1 MYSRVYTLRFKSLD
15 QAKIG
20 VSLLSE
26 EIGGAIAEANISSLS
41 ILIDKGATVTLIVRF
56 DLQEELDTLVKGKID
71 VLQRLKTAFELT
83 EYSESTAVAVYLF
96 DREAGSLS

>member
-1 MYSRVYTLRFKSLD
+1 MYSRVYTLRFRTLD

-26 EIGGAIAEANISSLS
+26 EIGGAIAEANIASLS
-41 ILIDKGATVTLIVRF
+41 ILIDKGATVTLIIRF
-56 DLQEELDTLVKGKID
+56 DRQEELDAFVKSRID
-71 VLQRLKTAFELT
+71 VLQRLKTAFELM